1 MFSSVPP
8 CTHLTEPL
16 SLPSTSFPIQK
27 TVIDYADNYMTGLGK
42 TTENFSQ
49 NKRVPGRTKILGS
62 AGYTAGLPPT
72 QPRDSVTIQPS
83 VKPKISM
90 LLAET

>member
-8 CTHLTEPL
+8 CTYLTEPL
-16 SLPSTSFPIQK
+16 SLPSTPFPIQK
-27 TVIDYADNYMTGLGK
+27 TVMDYPDNYMTGLGK

-62 AGYTAGLPPT
+62 AGLPPT
-72 QPRDSVTIQPS
+72 QSRDSVTIQPFVNS
-83 VKPKISM
+83 KISM